1 MEKKLAIIIPA
12 YKARFLR
19 ETLDSI
25 LKQNS
30 SEFIVYVGDDA
41 SPENIEGLVH
51 DYDEKLDIV
60 YHRFSTNLGG
70 VDLPGQWDRCIALSN
85 EPLVWLFSDDDI
97 MPFDGVK
104 RVMQAVGKYG
114 DKLECMR
121 FPLMV
126 IDACGNMKY
135 QNPPFETER
144 ISGYEF
150 LLDKLS
156 GKISSAACEYVFS
169 RDVWKQIKGFV
180 KFPFAWCSDDATW
193 ASFADLTEG
202 IISLPGRAVCWRNV
216 EGENISNS
224 VGFDKEK
231 LRATGLFFNWI
242 NRHYPCNL
250 RDARLRKALEAY
262 THTILSCSV
271 RGNFSLCDLVRLC
284 YALGKIDYVAALHV
298 AYRHLLKK

>member
-1 MEKKLAIIIPA
+1 M
-12 YKARFLR
+12 
-19 ETLDSI
+19 
-25 LKQNS
+25 
-30 SEFIVYVGDDA
+30 
-41 SPENIEGLVH
+41 
-51 DYDEKLDIV
+51 
-60 YHRFSTNLGG
+60 
-70 VDLPGQWDRCIALSN
+70 
-85 EPLVWLFSDDDI
+85 
-97 MPFDGVK
+97 
-104 RVMQAVGKYG
+104 
-114 DKLECMR
+114 
-121 FPLMV
+121 
-126 IDACGNMKY
+126 
-135 QNPPFETER
+135 
-144 ISGYEF
+144 
-150 LLDKLS
+150 
-156 GKISSAACEYVFS
+156 
-169 RDVWKQIKGFV
+169 

>member
-60 YHRFSTNLGG
+60 YHRFST
-70 VDLPGQWDRCIALSN
+70 
-85 EPLVWLFSDDDI
+85 
-97 MPFDGVK
+97 
-104 RVMQAVGKYG
+104 MQAVEKYG
-114 DKLECMR
+114 DKLVCMR

>member
-114 DKLECMR
+114 DKLVCMR

-231 LRATGLFFNWI
+231 LRATGLFF
-242 NRHYPCNL
+242 
-250 RDARLRKALEAY
+250 
-262 THTILSCSV
+262 
-271 RGNFSLCDLVRLC
+271 
-284 YALGKIDYVAALHV
+284 
-298 AYRHLLKK
+298 